1 MSIIL
6 RAGFFPTKCIDPV
19 IAPAVEGSTLKKEGA
34 GWLVELAGGLF
45 GVFPEHPTISETAHP
60 KQ

>member
-19 IAPAVEGSTLKKEGA
+19 IDPAVEGSTLKKEGA
-34 GWLVELAGGLF
+34 GWLVEELAG
-45 GVFPEHPTISETAHP
+45 
-60 KQ
+60 

>member
-19 IAPAVEGSTLKKEGA
+19 IDPAVEGSTLKKKAA
-34 GWLVELAGGLF
+34 GWLVEELAG
-45 GVFPEHPTISETAHP
+45 
-60 KQ
+60 